1 MSKFMYNHQKH
12 ISCRNIVIHDADA
25 VHLVLLLCQH
35 LPDLPPLAINHSH
48 SPDLLR
54 SPSVS
59 QTIDLHLNDI
69 ALSLPGLQFWIRP
82 LDISITNLYSP
93 NIVSMQSSTFKKSGS
108 QHCMKC
114 TDLLCEVLESL
125 FYRTLTS
132 ISTTSIVILQLSQ
145 RGTSLLILLQHPIPI
160 YNPFGL

>member
-1 MSKFMYNHQKH
+1 MSKFMYNHQIP

-69 ALSLPGLQFWIRP
+69 ALHAVFLPPRLEVVVCVELGK
-82 LDISITNLYSP
+82 LDDPRIEVV
-93 NIVSMQSSTFKKSGS
+93 VSSRDPFKKS
-108 QHCMKC
+108 
-114 TDLLCEVLESL
+114 
-125 FYRTLTS
+125 
-132 ISTTSIVILQLSQ
+132 
-145 RGTSLLILLQHPIPI
+145 
-160 YNPFGL
+160 

>member
-1 MSKFMYNHQKH
+1 MYNHQIP

-69 ALSLPGLQFWIRP
+69 ALDAFLLPARFEVVVCVELGEFDDPRIEAP
-82 LDISITNLYSP
+82 SA
-93 NIVSMQSSTFKKSGS
+93 SS
-108 QHCMKC
+108 
-114 TDLLCEVLESL
+114 
-125 FYRTLTS
+125 
-132 ISTTSIVILQLSQ
+132 
-145 RGTSLLILLQHPIPI
+145 
-160 YNPFGL
+160 